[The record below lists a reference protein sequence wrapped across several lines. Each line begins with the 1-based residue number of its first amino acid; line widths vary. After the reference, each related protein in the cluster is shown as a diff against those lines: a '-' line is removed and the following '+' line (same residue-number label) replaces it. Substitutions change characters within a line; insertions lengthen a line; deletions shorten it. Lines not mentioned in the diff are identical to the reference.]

1 MRRLSTTD
9 GGRPSSGFTLIEVL
23 VAVGTALMLLTAVYA
38 AIDMHWRYE
47 NAGQLEM
54 KRGQVAREDGLFGF
68 VCFLQHIDENACV
81 FTIHRFY
88 CKNTTFC

>member
-1 MRRLSTTD
+1 MKRLSATNGVRT
-9 GGRPSSGFTLIEVL
+9 SAGFTLIEVL

-54 KRGQVAREDGLFGF
+54 
-68 VCFLQHIDENACV
+68 
-81 FTIHRFY
+81 
-88 CKNTTFC
+88 